1 MELLCSKAKPPSA
14 PWKTRWSTPC
24 RAAPGR
30 AASHAAGAVRF
41 VGGRDVLGIRG
52 FTMDLHGVFD
62 VCFFKSLNMF
72 YVCLAIF
79 LQYICIS
86 VNTSRILERKNG
98 DWTANDGCEW
108 NYLEL

>member
-1 MELLCSKAKPPSA
+1 M
-14 PWKTRWSTPC
+14 
-24 RAAPGR
+24 
-30 AASHAAGAVRF
+30 
-41 VGGRDVLGIRG
+41 LGIRG

-98 DWTANDGCEW
+98 D
-108 NYLEL
+108 